1 MSDVWIRT
9 EPTPD
14 DSGYMVTLS
23 VGEDSIVHLTPERA
37 FGYAQVLL
45 GHICRAEHDA
55 AIVRQMRKVMGTDP
69 DTMKTIALLI
79 RDVRDDRPPLDDE
92 ATAPLTFE
100 PGVNQSH
107 KGFLTVSHRGEKFG
121 TWGIKAAKSHAL
133 GIIEAV
139 ENANLDAAY
148 VRALVGI
155 VGIEKN
161 RALNVVH
168 DLVNYRS

>member
-1 MSDVWIRT
+1 MTDVWIRT

-37 FGYAQVLL
+37 FAYARVLL

-55 AIVRQMRKVMGTDP
+55 AIVKQMRKVMGTDA
-69 DTMKTIALLI
+69 DSMMSIAQLI
-79 RDVRDDRPPLDDE
+79 RDVRADRPPLDDE
-92 ATAPLTFE
+92 ATMPLRFE

-107 KGFLTVSHRGEKFG
+107 KGFVGVFHGGEQLG
-121 TWGIKAAKSHAL
+121 TWSIKPARAHAL

-148 VRALVGI
+148 MRALIGVVGI
-155 VGIEKN
+155 DKA
-161 RALNVVH
+161 RALNVID
-168 DLVNYRS
+168 DLAKFRN